1 MKKLAVISTVISITL
16 LSSVLLSGCLMLPIP
31 QPEPTPT
38 PVPEPTPTPT
48 PTPTPEPEPT
58 PTPTPEPGETAPIED
73 ITWILEAYGDRG
85 SLKTLIEDTEITA
98 EFKSDN
104 STVVGSGG
112 CNSYFVGYEIDNDR
126 LTVIPPIGAT
136 EMACLPPIMGQEQ
149 EYFGLLETT
158 ETYLIHNDK
167 LIISC
172 SANKEMVFDEK
183 DSEEIPPEEIPPIED
198 ISWQLE
204 AYGDRGSLQ
213 ALIEDTKITAEF
225 KKAEGQVVGSAGC
238 NGYFVEYEIDDLE
251 LTITPPIGATMML
264 CFPPPI
270 MEQEQEYLNLLET
283 AETYLVHNEKLII
296 SCSDNKEMVFI
307 EEIPSIEDINWELE
321 AYGDVGSLKSL
332 VEDTDITAEFKKSEG
347 RVVGNG
353 GCNGYFVEYEID
365 NDELNIVPPLGATM
379 MLCFPPPIMDQEQE
393 YFDLLKTAETFR
405 VQDDRLIISCSD
417 NKELVFIEQ

>member
-1 MKKLAVISTVISITL
+1 MKKSAVISTVISITL

-31 QPEPTPT
+31 QPEPTP
-38 PVPEPTPTPT
+38 PPAPEPTPTPI
-48 PTPTPEPEPT
+48 PEPTPT

-73 ITWILEAYGDRG
+73 ITWILETYGDRG

-98 EFKSDN
+98 EFKSAN

-136 EMACLPPIMGQEQ
+136 EMACPPSIMDQEQ
-149 EYFGLLETT
+149 EYFKLLETT
-158 ETYLIHNDK
+158 ETYLVHNDK

-172 SANKEMVFDEK
+172 SANKEMVFVEK
-183 DSEEIPPEEIPPIED
+183 TTEEIPPEEIPPIED

-251 LTITPPIGATMML
+251 LTITPPIGATMMM

-307 EEIPSIEDINWELE
+307 EEIPSIEDISWELE
-321 AYGDVGSLKSL
+321 AYGDAGSLKSL

-365 NDELNIVPPLGATM
+365 NDELTIVPPLGATM

-393 YFDLLKTAETFR
+393 YFELLKAAETFR
-405 VQDDRLIISCSD
+405 IHNDRLIISCSD

>member
-1 MKKLAVISTVISITL
+1 MKKLAVISAVILITL

-38 PVPEPTPTPT
+38 PAPEPVPT
-48 PTPTPEPEPT
+48 PTPTPEPQ
-58 PTPTPEPGETAPIED
+58 ETAPIED

-98 EFKSDN
+98 EFKGAN

-112 CNSYFVGYEIDNDR
+112 CNSYFAGYEIDNDR

-136 EMACLPPIMGQEQ
+136 EMACPPPIMDQEQ
-149 EYFGLLETT
+149 EYFDLLETT
-158 ETYLIHNDK
+158 EAFLIHSDK

-172 SANKEMVFDEK
+172 SANKEMVFVEK
-183 DSEEIPPEEIPPIED
+183 ATEEMPPEEIPPIED

-283 AETYLVHNEKLII
+283 AETFLVHNEKLII

-307 EEIPSIEDINWELE
+307 EEIPSIEDISWELE
-321 AYGDVGSLKSL
+321 AYGDKGSLEAM

-347 RVVGNG
+347 RVVGTG
-353 GCNGYFVEYEID
+353 GCNSYFVEYEIN
-365 NDELNIVPPLGATM
+365 NDELTIVPPIGATM
-379 MLCFPPPIMDQEQE
+379 MLCFPQPIMNQEQE
-393 YFDLLKTAETFR
+393 YFDLLKTGETFR
-405 VQDDRLIISCSD
+405 VEDDRLIISCSD
-417 NKELVFIEQ
+417 DKELVFIAQ

>member
-1 MKKLAVISTVISITL
+1 MKKLAVISTVILITL

-31 QPEPTPT
+31 QPEPTP
-38 PVPEPTPTPT
+38 PPAPAPAPEPTPTPT
-48 PTPTPEPEPT
+48 PAPEPEP
-58 PTPTPEPGETAPIED
+58 PPDEPGEAAPIED
-73 ITWILEAYGDRG
+73 ITWVLEAYGDRG
-85 SLKTLIEDTEITA
+85 SLQALVEDTEITA
-98 EFKSDN
+98 EFKSAD

-112 CNSYFVGYEIDNDR
+112 CNSYFVGYEIDNDS
-126 LTVIPPIGAT
+126 LTVISPIGAT
-136 EMACLPPIMGQEQ
+136 EMACPPPIMDQEQ
-149 EYFGLLETT
+149 EYFDLLETT
-158 ETYLIHNDK
+158 ETFLIHNDK

-172 SANKEMVFDEK
+172 SDNKEMVFTEK

-198 ISWQLE
+198 IRWQLE

-283 AETYLVHNEKLII
+283 AETFLVHNEKLII

-307 EEIPSIEDINWELE
+307 EEIPSIEDISWELE
-321 AYGDVGSLKSL
+321 AYGDVGSLKAL
-332 VEDTDITAEFKKSEG
+332 VEDTEITAEFKKSEG
-347 RVVGNG
+347 RVVGTG

-365 NDELNIVPPLGATM
+365 NDELTMVPPLGATM
-379 MLCFPPPIMDQEQE
+379 MLCFPPPIMNQEQE

>member
-1 MKKLAVISTVISITL
+1 MKKLAVISAVILITL

-38 PVPEPTPTPT
+38 PAPEPIPTPAPEPI
-48 PTPTPEPEPT
+48 PTPTPEPQ
-58 PTPTPEPGETAPIED
+58 ETAPIED

-98 EFKSDN
+98 EFKGAN

-112 CNSYFVGYEIDNDR
+112 CNSYFAGYEIDNDR

-136 EMACLPPIMGQEQ
+136 EMACLPPIMDQER
-149 EYFGLLETT
+149 EYFDLLETT
-158 ETYLIHNDK
+158 EAFLIHSDK

-172 SANKEMVFDEK
+172 SANKEMVFVEK
-183 DSEEIPPEEIPPIED
+183 TTEEMPPEEIPPIED

-283 AETYLVHNEKLII
+283 AETFLVHNEKLII

-307 EEIPSIEDINWELE
+307 EEIPSIEDISWELE

-332 VEDTDITAEFKKSEG
+332 VSGTDITVEFKKSEG
-347 RVVGNG
+347 RVVGTG
-353 GCNGYFVEYEID
+353 GCNSYFVEYEIN
-365 NDELNIVPPLGATM
+365 NDELTIVPPIGATM
-379 MLCFPPPIMDQEQE
+379 MLCFPQPIMNQEQE
-393 YFDLLKTAETFR
+393 YFDLLKTGETFR
-405 VQDDRLIISCSD
+405 VEDDRLIISCSD
-417 NKELVFIEQ
+417 DKELVFIAQ

>member
-1 MKKLAVISTVISITL
+1 MKKLAVISAVILITL

-38 PVPEPTPTPT
+38 PAPEPI
-48 PTPTPEPEPT
+48 PTPTPEPQ
-58 PTPTPEPGETAPIED
+58 ETAPIED

-98 EFKSDN
+98 EFKGAN

-112 CNSYFVGYEIDNDR
+112 CNSYFAGYEIDNDR

-136 EMACLPPIMGQEQ
+136 EMACLPPIMDQER
-149 EYFGLLETT
+149 EYFDLLETT
-158 ETYLIHNDK
+158 EAFLIHSDK

-172 SANKEMVFDEK
+172 SANKEMVFVEK
-183 DSEEIPPEEIPPIED
+183 TTEEMPPEEIPPIED

-213 ALIEDTKITAEF
+213 ALIGDTKITAEF

-283 AETYLVHNEKLII
+283 AETFLVHNEKLII

-307 EEIPSIEDINWELE
+307 EEIPSIEDISWELE

-332 VEDTDITAEFKKSEG
+332 VSGTDITAEFKKSEG
-347 RVVGNG
+347 RVVGTG
-353 GCNGYFVEYEID
+353 GCNSYFVEYEIN
-365 NDELNIVPPLGATM
+365 NDELTIVPPIGATM
-379 MLCFPPPIMDQEQE
+379 MLCFPQPIMNQEQE
-393 YFDLLKTAETFR
+393 YFDLLKTGETFR
-405 VQDDRLIISCSD
+405 VEDDRLIISCSD
-417 NKELVFIEQ
+417 DKELVFIAQ

>member
-1 MKKLAVISTVISITL
+1 
-16 LSSVLLSGCLMLPIP
+16 MLPIP
-31 QPEPTPT
+31 QPEPTP
-38 PVPEPTPTPT
+38 PPAPEPTPTPT
-48 PTPTPEPEPT
+48 PEPTPT

-85 SLKTLIEDTEITA
+85 SLKTLIEDTEISA
-98 EFKSDN
+98 EFKGAN

-136 EMACLPPIMGQEQ
+136 EMACPPPIMDQEQ
-149 EYFGLLETT
+149 EYFKLLETA
-158 ETYLIHNDK
+158 ETFLIHNDK

-172 SANKEMVFDEK
+172 SDNKEMVFVEK
-183 DSEEIPPEEIPPIED
+183 ATEEIPPEEIPPIED

-251 LTITPPIGATMML
+251 LTITPPIGATMMM

-283 AETYLVHNEKLII
+283 AETYLVHNDKLII

-307 EEIPSIEDINWELE
+307 EEIPSIEDISWELE
-321 AYGDVGSLKSL
+321 AYGDVGSLKAL
-332 VEDTDITAEFKKSEG
+332 VSGTEITAEFKKSEG

-365 NDELNIVPPLGATM
+365 NDELTIVPPLGATM

-393 YFDLLKTAETFR
+393 YFELLKAAETFR
-405 VQDDRLIISCSD
+405 IHNDRLIISCSD

>member
-1 MKKLAVISTVISITL
+1 MKKLAVISAVILITL

-38 PVPEPTPTPT
+38 PAPEPIPTPAPEPI
-48 PTPTPEPEPT
+48 PTPTPEPQ
-58 PTPTPEPGETAPIED
+58 ETAPIED

-98 EFKSDN
+98 EFKGAN

-112 CNSYFVGYEIDNDR
+112 CNSYLAGYEIDNDR

-136 EMACLPPIMGQEQ
+136 EMACLPPIMDQER
-149 EYFGLLETT
+149 EYFDLLETT
-158 ETYLIHNDK
+158 EAFLIHSDK

-172 SANKEMVFDEK
+172 SANKEMVFVEK
-183 DSEEIPPEEIPPIED
+183 TTEEMPPEEIPPIED

-213 ALIEDTKITAEF
+213 ALIGDTKITAEF

-283 AETYLVHNEKLII
+283 AETFLVHNEKLII

-307 EEIPSIEDINWELE
+307 EEIPSIEDISWELE

-332 VEDTDITAEFKKSEG
+332 VSGTDITAEFKSAEG
-347 RVVGNG
+347 RVVGSG

-365 NDELNIVPPLGATM
+365 NDELTIVPPLGATM
-379 MLCFPPPIMDQEQE
+379 MLCFPPPIMNQEQE

-405 VQDDRLIISCSD
+405 VEDDRLIISCSG
-417 NKELVFIEQ
+417 NKELIFIAQ

>member
-1 MKKLAVISTVISITL
+1 MKKLAVISAVILITL

-38 PVPEPTPTPT
+38 PAPEPVPT
-48 PTPTPEPEPT
+48 PTPTPEPQ
-58 PTPTPEPGETAPIED
+58 ETAPIED

-98 EFKSDN
+98 EFKGAN

-112 CNSYFVGYEIDNDR
+112 CNSYFAGYEIDNDR

-136 EMACLPPIMGQEQ
+136 EMACPPPIMDQEQ
-149 EYFGLLETT
+149 EYFDLLETT
-158 ETYLIHNDK
+158 EAFLIHSDK

-172 SANKEMVFDEK
+172 SANKEMVFVEK
-183 DSEEIPPEEIPPIED
+183 ATEEMPPEEIPPIGD

-283 AETYLVHNEKLII
+283 AETFLVHNEKLII

-307 EEIPSIEDINWELE
+307 EEIPSIEDISWELE
-321 AYGDVGSLKSL
+321 AYGDKGSLEAM

-347 RVVGNG
+347 RVVGTG
-353 GCNGYFVEYEID
+353 GCNSYFVEYEIN
-365 NDELNIVPPLGATM
+365 NDELTIVPPIGATM
-379 MLCFPPPIMDQEQE
+379 MLCFPQPIMNQEQE
-393 YFDLLKTAETFR
+393 YFDLLKTGETFR
-405 VQDDRLIISCSD
+405 VEDDRLIISCSD
-417 NKELVFIEQ
+417 DKELVFIAQ